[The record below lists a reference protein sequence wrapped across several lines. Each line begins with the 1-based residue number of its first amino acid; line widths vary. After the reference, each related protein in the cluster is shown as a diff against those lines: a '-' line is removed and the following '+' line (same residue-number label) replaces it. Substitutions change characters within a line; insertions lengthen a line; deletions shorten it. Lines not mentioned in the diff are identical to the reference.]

1 MNDLQEM
8 LTQVAKSQEE
18 MKMNYP
24 IFTKQHDEGYVLD
37 LMSDWLDEGETEK
50 SITDGI
56 VAIIKETNGE
66 KDALKVREGI
76 GELFKKY
83 YLSGDL
89 LTANQF
95 KIKTKLIEEM
105 HDFDR
110 AFSKE
115 LDKLES
121 SSNTIGGFMREV
133 EGIKLVLTIEELNE
147 SAIKKMLEFENK
159 VMNLIWK
166 EGM

>member
-8 LTQVAKSQEE
+8 LNQVAKHQEE

-37 LMSDWLDEGETEK
+37 LISDWLYAGETEG
-50 SITDGI
+50 SITNGI

-76 GELFKKY
+76 SELFKKY

-89 LTANQF
+89 LTEEQF
-95 KIKTKLIEEM
+95 RIKTKLIEETR
-105 HDFDR
+105 DFEI
-110 AFSKE
+110 AFDEE
-115 LDKLES
+115 LDDFETAS
-121 SSNTIGGFMREV
+121 STVGGIMREIA
-133 EGIKLVLTIEELNE
+133 GIKLVLTIEELNE
-147 SAIKKMLEFENK
+147 SAIRKNLEFENK